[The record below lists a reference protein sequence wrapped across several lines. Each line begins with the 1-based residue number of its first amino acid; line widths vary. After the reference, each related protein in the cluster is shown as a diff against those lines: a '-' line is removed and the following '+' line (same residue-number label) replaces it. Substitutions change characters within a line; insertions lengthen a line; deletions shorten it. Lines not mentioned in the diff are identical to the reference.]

1 MIILSDMDG
10 VVANFVDSILTL
22 YNEEYGENVQYNDI
36 THNDMHLFCRRG
48 RAIYKYFHQEG
59 LFRGL
64 EVAEGSQKVINGWLD
79 AGHEVYFVTKPVD
92 HSLYCMKEKQAW
104 VDEHFPRIGHK
115 NVIFTGHKYLVRGD
129 ALIEDLPTNLENFRG
144 YGILM
149 AQPWNTKVNPRWASR
164 HDSWEDI
171 DHTVKHLA
179 EINRS

>member
-79 AGHEVYFVTKPVD
+79 AGHEVYFVSKPVD

-115 NVIFTGHKYLVRGD
+115 KVIFTSQKHMVRGSI
-129 ALIEDLPTNLENFRG
+129 LIEDLAENLERFHG
-144 YGILM
+144 YGVLM
-149 AQPWNTKVNPRWASR
+149 SQPWNAQLTPPWAYR
-164 HDSWEDI
+164 HGSWEDI
-171 DHTVKHLA
+171 DFTVKCLQK
-179 EINRS
+179 IDNP